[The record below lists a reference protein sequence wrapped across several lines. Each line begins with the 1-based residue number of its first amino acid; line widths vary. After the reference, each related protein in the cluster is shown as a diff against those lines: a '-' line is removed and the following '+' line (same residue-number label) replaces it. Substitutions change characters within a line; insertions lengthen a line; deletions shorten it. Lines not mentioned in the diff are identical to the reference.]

1 MKRCSQCE
9 FTFDD
14 HQQTCDFD
22 GTELTAIEEL
32 PPAFRTVSLA
42 PAVSSSPLRRLI
54 QSRAFLAVLAL
65 VGVVSSAL
73 LVGYYDSVNQANIDV
88 ASTAQTQNDMVSVV
102 PHPAEK
108 ADQAKL
114 EPVAKPRR
122 ISTQRKIRADEKS
135 PSMSSMLKLESSA
148 SRSSQSKP
156 ASRRGP
162 STSRLANSTRKRA
175 TTSASKTLATKQ
187 RPAKANQQLTARNH
201 GTFRRRDPGSA
212 YRRDS
217 RFVAILKRTGNILTK
232 PFKLLG
238 D

>member
-42 PAVSSSPLRRLI
+42 PAVSSSPVRRLI
-54 QSRAFLAVLAL
+54 QSRACLAVLAM

-73 LVGYYDSVNQANIDV
+73 LVGYYDSVNQPSIDV
-88 ASTAQTQNDMVSVV
+88 ASTAQTQNDMVNVV

-108 ADQAKL
+108 ADQARL

-122 ISTQRKIRADEKS
+122 ISTQRKIRADEKFS
-135 PSMSSMLKLESSA
+135 SMSSCVRVNHT

-156 ASRRGP
+156 VASGP
-162 STSRLANSTRKRA
+162 SPPDSPI
-175 TTSASKTLATKQ
+175 
-187 RPAKANQQLTARNH
+187 RPAPQRHRPRKH
-201 GTFRRRDPGSA
+201 
-212 YRRDS
+212 
-217 RFVAILKRTGNILTK
+217 
-232 PFKLLG
+232 
-238 D
+238 